1 MKWPH
6 FEIITVKPTYS
17 PKHYCLFSTCDHLS
31 IRVSDRRLRPLIPL
45 NDFSSET
52 SGPIFFI
59 LDAKLSVNGGLRICS
74 NGHGLLIKMAAMPV
88 HGNKT
93 PLRTLLQNQASFKDE
108 YWYIAS
114 GTQGLPSLFKWW
126 FVQMMTLGWHLT
138 FLRQA
143 QICILWLVWGNLE
156 KSVSQDVLKTNGCN
170 LQCMIKA
177 ANPFSNNQYCTPH
190 PPPPPPTHTHTQFSS
205 PSYQI
210 SYWAVCRR
218 AIINLFNDPA
228 SIKMAAMHIYVKA
241 LKTLLLQNQK
251 SFKAKSWYISSGTIG
266 LPNLTLGGHLTF
278 LRQGQICIFMEKI
291 LKSQFLKTYERLLA
305 ETQCLSK

>member
-1 MKWPH
+1 MLGNCTDSWSLPSFLSISNNCNNIFLSVKWPH
-6 FEIITVKPTYS
+6 FEIITVKSTYS
-17 PKHYCLFSTCDHLS
+17 PKHYCFFSTCDHLS

-59 LDAKLSVNGGLRICS
+59 FDVKFSVNGGLRICS
-74 NGHGLLIKMAAMPV
+74 SGHGLLIKMAAMPV

-126 FVQMMTLGWHLT
+126 FVQMMTLGWHLKFASYDWFGEILKSQ
-138 FLRQA
+138 FLKMYWRLMAATYNVWSKQ
-143 QICILWLVWGNLE
+143 QTLLVTT
-156 KSVSQDVLKTNGCN
+156 SIVPPT
-170 LQCMIKA
+170 
-177 ANPFSNNQYCTPH
+177 PPH
-190 PPPPPPTHTHTQFSS
+190 PHPTHTHTQFSS

-266 LPNLTLGGHLTF
+266 LPNLT
-278 LRQGQICIFMEKI
+278 
-291 LKSQFLKTYERLLA
+291 
-305 ETQCLSK
+305 